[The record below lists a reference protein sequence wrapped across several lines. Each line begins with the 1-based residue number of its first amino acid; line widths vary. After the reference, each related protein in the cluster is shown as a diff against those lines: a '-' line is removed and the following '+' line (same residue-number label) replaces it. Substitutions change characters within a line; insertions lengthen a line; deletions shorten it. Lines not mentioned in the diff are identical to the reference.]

1 VKEMPRRD
9 GTGPIGQGAMTGRGM
24 GICNGG
30 DNIQYGYGVGYGRR
44 TKFNCRRGFSRY
56 YGAGAPVFQQLDSL
70 KEQKELLERRLKEIN
85 NQLDQL
91 DK

>member
-1 VKEMPRRD
+1 MPRRD
-9 GTGPIGQGAMTGRGM
+9 GTGPMGQGAMTGRGM

-30 DNIQYGYGVGYGRR
+30 DNVQYGYGVGYGRR
-44 TKFNCRRGFSRY
+44 AGLNCRRGYFRY
-56 YGAGAPVFQQLDSL
+56 NRPGAPVYQQQPDSL